1 MLNVIDAVK
10 DENIKLKLERVAD
23 PKNDNFLKE
32 VVNCAKGLG
41 SPPQDITE
49 DTDDFS
55 GLKKFFS
62 DVVKALKPLSNLIS
76 EFISKETNDPEIA
89 TNNFQEK
96 TPPEKKGFE
105 KAAPNQVIQNGADS
119 SLTNEEILQILQ
131 NQTLLREKFIAGTFT
146 QDDKSKLVSVE
157 KLVLFDNKSNE
168 FLVNHDSSM
177 ENHKLIYAMV
187 NEDLELAKNALENGA
202 SIEILV
208 KGKDILHFEG
218 ILRYVANNENLIDY
232 FQNKHLFTSVEKP
245 NSNLDVLKQE
255 LSDFWKAKD
264 GNGNTLLHLACQQGN
279 EAVITQLL
287 IAEDIDIGIKNREGK
302 IALELIEN
310 KDLKSS
316 ICQMA
321 LTLQSTIQ
329 YDSAVKSKLDSE
341 TLLTINNILKSI
353 TDPGTNISLTLNS
366 DRLFETTTPFM
377 DYELR

>member
-1 MLNVIDAVK
+1 MKYKGKSDQHKFYLDNEGSFQLISD
-10 DENIKLKLERVAD
+10 LE
-23 PKNDNFLKE
+23 KNDALFEALIEGDPTLTEITSQHKIDLDILHQHKKTIRRSSGSIYGLIQDHPDQN
-32 VVNCAKGLG
+32 AKLL
-41 SPPQDITE
+41 
-49 DTDDFS
+49 F
-55 GLKKFFS
+55 
-62 DVVKALKPLSNLIS
+62 A
-76 EFISKETNDPEIA
+76 
-89 TNNFQEK
+89 
-96 TPPEKKGFE
+96 
-105 KAAPNQVIQNGADS
+105 IQHN
-119 SLTNEEILQILQ
+119 
-131 NQTLLREKFIAGTFT
+131 
-146 QDDKSKLVSVE
+146 
-157 KLVLFDNKSNE
+157 
-168 FLVNHDSSM
+168 
-177 ENHKLIYAMV
+177 
-187 NEDLELAKNALENGA
+187 DLELVDIAFKNGA
-202 SIEILV
+202 SIKVLTEN
-208 KGKDILHFEG
+208 KD